1 METRKGRM
9 KKHIYTLATCWILA
23 FSTVSHAASTDF
35 VATHMEAGYHYG
47 FGSGASEA
55 EAQAVAFD
63 DLVYNLLTET
73 GAIKKERKNKV
84 VLTAEMK
91 AAVAAVATRPY
102 TADKKGNLFQASY
115 RVSSGDWAKA
125 EAARTSKLAADLG
138 PKFDAVVKGKGAL
151 GDRLSQA
158 VQIDAAL
165 YRAGVALTLRTGD
178 ASSPLLSQTI
188 ETWAAA
194 QLAGATVSL
203 NPKDGLVQ
211 GGATFNVTV
220 TTKGGT
226 PVAGL
231 PLSVVWSAA
240 DVAAPAQSVVTDAKG
255 TATFS
260 YPSGDAF
267 KNTRAVLTITGD
279 FSRKAPEVAFLASLD
294 AGLKTEAP
302 YRNAE
307 ELAQVADSLA
317 NVAAGTYTVGKVD
330 HDRRASGNEK
340 PRTVTVAAFAI
351 AKGPVTNSQF
361 RSYLDATNVPQ
372 SEWPEYLD
380 SDNFNGADQPV
391 VGVSYEQAVR
401 YTAWLSTATGQKFRL
416 PTEDEYEI
424 AARAGQNS
432 IFPWGDQAP
441 TDGVRANYS
450 NNKKFNHPSPPGSF
464 PNGKNPLG
472 LNDMVGNVWQWTST
486 SPDAN
491 MSADPSY
498 KIVKGGSWMDGPNE
512 LRISNRRAVDPSQG
526 ASDIGFRVVRE
537 AAQ

>member
-1 METRKGRM
+1 M
-9 KKHIYTLATCWILA
+9 KKHIYALATCGILA
-23 FSTVSHAASTDF
+23 LSTVSYAASTDF
-35 VATHMEAGYHYG
+35 VATHTEAGYYYG
-47 FGSGASEA
+47 FGEGASEA
-55 EAQAVAFD
+55 AAQAAAFD
-63 DLVYNLLTET
+63 DLVYNLLTES
-73 GAIKKERKNKV
+73 GAIQKEKKNKV
-84 VLTAEMK
+84 VLTAEQK
-91 AAVAAVATRPY
+91 AAVAAVATKPY
-102 TADKKGNLFQASY
+102 TADNKDKVFKASY
-115 RVSSGDWAKA
+115 RVSNSDWAKA
-125 EAARTSKLAADLG
+125 EAVRMPKLAAELK
-138 PKFDAVVKGKGAL
+138 PKFDTVVKGKGAL

-188 ETWAAA
+188 ETWVAA

-211 GGATFNVTV
+211 GNTAFAVTV
-220 TTKGGT
+220 TSKDGV

-240 DVAAPAQSVVTDAKG
+240 DATAPAQSVVTDAKG
-255 TATFS
+255 AAAFA
-260 YPSGDAF
+260 YPAADAF

-279 FSRKAPEVAFLASLD
+279 LARKAPEVPFLASLD

-351 AKGPVTNSQF
+351 AKGPVTNGQF

-380 SDNFNGADQPV
+380 SDGFSGADQPV

-401 YTAWLSTATGQKFRL
+401 YTVWLSSATGQKFRL

-424 AARAGQNS
+424 AARAGQSS

-450 NNKKFNHPSPPGSF
+450 NNKKFTHPSPAGSF
-464 PNGKNPLG
+464 ANGKNSLG

>member
-1 METRKGRM
+1 M
-9 KKHIYTLATCWILA
+9 KKLIYTLVTCGILSL
-23 FSTVSHAASTDF
+23 STVSHAASTDF
-35 VATHMEAGYHYG
+35 VATHMEAGYYYG

-55 EAQAVAFD
+55 EARAMAFD
-63 DLVYNLLTET
+63 DLVYNLLTES
-73 GAIKKERKNKV
+73 GAIPKERKNKV
-84 VLTAEMK
+84 VLTAEQK
-91 AAVAAVATRPY
+91 AAVAVVAAKPY
-102 TADKKGNLFQASY
+102 TADDKDKVFKASY
-115 RVSSGDWAKA
+115 RVAHGDWAKA
-125 EAARTSKLAADLG
+125 ESTRVPKLAADLK

-151 GDRLSQA
+151 GERLSQA

-165 YRAGVALTLRTGD
+165 YRAGVALSLRTGD
-178 ASSPLLSQTI
+178 ASSALLSQTI
-188 ETWAAA
+188 ETWVAA
-194 QLAGATVSL
+194 QLAGAKLSL

-211 GGATFNVTV
+211 GNTAFTVTV
-220 TTKGGT
+220 TTKDGV
-226 PVAGL
+226 PAAGL

-240 DVAAPAQSVVTDAKG
+240 DATAPALSVVTDAKG
-255 TATFS
+255 TAAFA
-260 YPSGDAF
+260 YPAADAF
-267 KNTRAVLTITGD
+267 KNTRAVVTITGD
-279 FSRKAPEVAFLASLD
+279 LARKAPEVPFLASVD
-294 AGLKTEAP
+294 AGLKTETP

-307 ELAQVADSLA
+307 ELAQVADSLVS
-317 NVAAGTYTVGKVD
+317 VAAGTYTVGKVD

-351 AKGPVTNSQF
+351 AKGSVTNSQF

-372 SEWPEYLD
+372 SEWPEYLE
-380 SDNFNGADQPV
+380 SDEFSRPDQPV

-401 YTAWLSTATGQKFRL
+401 YTAWLSTVTGQKFRL

-424 AARAGQNS
+424 AARAGQSS

-450 NNKKFNHPSPPGSF
+450 NNKKFSHPSPAGSF
-464 PNGKNPLG
+464 PSGKNPLG

-526 ASDIGFRVVRE
+526 ASDIGFRVVQE
-537 AAQ
+537 AQ